1 MTEVVVTDCSRL
13 LRWVEAYVD
22 DELDAAHV
30 LMVEEHLAACE
41 ACSEQ
46 LALTRALRASL
57 RSTEPE
63 RPSHALR
70 ERLRAVM
77 AVEGRLVREE
87 AEPSHAADDRA
98 ADARAADDRAAAD
111 REPADR
117 DAADRDAGDRAAG
130 DHAAVTR
137 DAQPAHGP
145 RLVSL
150 RYVMPLVIAAS
161 IALFVGAQRLRELDG
176 SAQAERD
183 EGRAD
188 ASGSMMASAFDR
200 YIDDLVLAHA
210 QPQTPEVTDF
220 EGLSGLDP
228 KVGVRLPRPEL
239 NQLGMRYVGARLH
252 HDAALMQFR
261 GDRNRVTLYV
271 FDPSR
276 VPLHANRL
284 RPRTVGSTRLYLG
297 RVRGYAVAASERD
310 GVGYAL
316 ASDLGDEESARV
328 LIQAA
333 SR

>member
-1 MTEVVVTDCSRL
+1 MTELVVTDCSRL

-30 LMVEEHLAACE
+30 LMVEEHLGACE
-41 ACSEQ
+41 GCSEQ

-57 RSTEPE
+57 RRIEPE
-63 RPSHALR
+63 RAPHGLR
-70 ERLRAVM
+70 ERLAAVM
-77 AVEGRLVREE
+77 AVEERLVREE
-87 AEPSHAADDRA
+87 AEPCANAVADEAGAHEAGAHEAGAREAGAREAGAHEAGAHEAGAHAGEAKAAD
-98 ADARAADDRAAAD
+98 
-111 REPADR
+111 
-117 DAADRDAGDRAAG
+117 
-130 DHAAVTR
+130 
-137 DAQPAHGP
+137 GP

-150 RYVMPLVIAAS
+150 RYVMPLVLAAS

-176 SAQAERD
+176 SARAARD
-183 EGRAD
+183 EGSVD
-188 ASGSMMASAFDR
+188 ASGSVRASAFDR
-200 YIDDLVLAHA
+200 YMDDLVLAHA
-210 QPQTPEVTDF
+210 QPESPEVTDL

-239 NQLGMRYVGARLH
+239 TQLGMRYVGARLH